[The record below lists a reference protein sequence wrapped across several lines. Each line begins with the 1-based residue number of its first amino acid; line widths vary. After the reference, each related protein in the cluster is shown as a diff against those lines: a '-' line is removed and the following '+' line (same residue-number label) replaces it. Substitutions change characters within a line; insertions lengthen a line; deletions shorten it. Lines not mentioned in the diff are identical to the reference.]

1 MKLASFL
8 SAGRSSYGA
17 VTDNGVIDLG
27 AMADMPKSLRQA
39 IAELGTK
46 GLRKACDNKSVD
58 HDCSDISWVA
68 PITDP
73 QKIICIGIN
82 YINRNEEYLADS
94 TQPSYPSVFMRTP
107 ASLVGHRQP
116 IVRPLDSEQFDYE
129 GEIGIVIGATGRR
142 IPQAQAEDYI
152 AGLTCVQEGSVRD
165 WMRHG
170 KFNVTQ
176 GKNFDKSGAI
186 GPWIVTAEEFDNY
199 EQLTVI
205 TRVNG
210 QQRQH
215 DTTANLLF
223 SFRYLIS
230 YLSTFMT
237 LYPGDIISTGTPTG
251 AGARFDPPKY
261 LLPGDTVEVEV
272 GGVGILANSVVD
284 E

>member
-1 MKLASFL
+1 ME
-8 SAGRSSYGA
+8 
-17 VTDNGVIDLG
+17 
-27 AMADMPKSLRQA
+27 SLTW
-39 IAELGTK
+39 ELW
-46 GLRKACDNKSVD
+46 RICPKACARRLPSSVQRGCARPATTSQLIND
-58 HDCSDISWVA
+58 FSDISWVA

-73 QKIICIGIN
+73 PKDHLYRNQLHQS
-82 YINRNEEYLADS
+82 NEEYLADS